1 MSNDTSG
8 TQAPAAKKSIWP
20 KLGYVGAAVTGG
32 VIGFALVKGALLAK
46 SAAAA
51 QQLALGA
58 KTAAGSAQAAATPLS
73 GIQGAVSNGA
83 AHFAAVP
90 STASGA
96 AAHLS
101 AAPEAASGALTNLS
115 GAQAASTGIATWGSK
130 LSGLFSHALEGL
142 QGNLAPLAAGTLGGG
157 AAGLGLAARKSA
169 KAAKGL
175 QEQAAQIETL
185 GAQAGRIEQALNAA
199 ASDLQAL
206 KTQATRPNAPASAP
220 AKEALEDIHGIGE
233 VYAERL
239 RKAGIHSFAQLA
251 AATVGRVRDII
262 GRGSHLT
269 DDNIKDWIEEARGL
283 AG

>member
-1 MSNDTSG
+1 M
-8 TQAPAAKKSIWP
+8 Q
-20 KLGYVGAAVTGG
+20 GAAST
-32 VIGFALVKGALLAK
+32 
-46 SAAAA
+46 
-51 QQLALGA
+51 
-58 KTAAGSAQAAATPLS
+58 
-73 GIQGAVSNGA
+73 GA
-83 AHFAAVP
+83 AHFAGVP

-96 AAHLS
+96 AAQLS
-101 AAPEAASGALTNLS
+101 AAPDAASGALASLAGTQ
-115 GAQAASTGIATWGSK
+115 GASTGVATWGSK
-130 LSGLFSHALEGL
+130 LSGLFSHALESL
-142 QGNLAPLAAGTLGGG
+142 QGNLAPLAAGTIGGG

-175 QEQAAQIETL
+175 QEQALQIDAL
-185 GAQAGRIEQALNAA
+185 NAQAGRIEQALNTA
-199 ASDLQAL
+199 ASNLEAL
-206 KTQATRPNAPASAP
+206 KAQATRPNAPASAP

-269 DDNIKDWIEEARGL
+269 DDNIKDWIEEARGR